1 METKTTFLI
10 FYIMARNI
18 KGLPV
23 SSVAKSLLN
32 GAGSILNLSG
42 ESGSKFTHSPMA
54 RQDRDSHS
62 MASDWKRVGSDINGS
77 MNKILDRNPSL
88 RECK

>member
-1 METKTTFLI
+1 VEANITFYY
-10 FYIMARNI
+10 FHIMARNT

-23 SSVAKSLLN
+23 SFAAKSLLA

-42 ESGSKFTHSPMA
+42 ESGSKFAHSPMA
-54 RQDRDSHS
+54 RQDRDCRS

-77 MNKILDRNPSL
+77 MNKILERNSVL
-88 RECK
+88 RKGK